1 MTAHAP
7 RPAERKRA
15 SALEAAGLTPQR
27 AVHWNLGP
35 PELYEHAVRRAEGVI
50 AEGGA
55 FAAVTAPHT
64 GRSPN
69 DKFIVREPASADEMW
84 WNRGN
89 QPLEADAFER
99 LKASLL
105 AHLAEQ
111 ELFVRDLFAGADVEH
126 RFGLRFVTPNAWH
139 ALFVYNMFL
148 RPSAADLAAFTP
160 VWTVHHAPEF
170 HADPA
175 IHGTKSGTFMVIH
188 FSQRT
193 ILIGGT
199 RYAGEMK
206 KSVFTIL
213 NYLLPK
219 RGVLSMHCSANLG
232 RAGDVALFFG
242 LSGTGKTTLS
252 ADPERALI
260 GDDEHGWSDR
270 GIFNFE
276 GGCYAKVIRLS
287 REGEPEIFAT
297 THMFGTVL
305 ENVVVDPDTRA
316 IDLDSD
322 RITENTRAS
331 YPIHYIPN
339 HVPGGAGGHPSHIL
353 FLTCDAYGI
362 MPPIARLSPAQ
373 AMYHF
378 LSGYTAKVAG
388 TERGVTEPKA
398 TFSTCF
404 GAPFLPLQPNVYAS
418 LLGEKIATHGVQC
431 WLVNTGWT
439 GGPYGVGQRI
449 RLGPEALAVV
459 ATPAVQR
466 LRYVRQLGHAFLVY
480 PGATH
485 SRFEHALGAY
495 HLARRALSQLEAAGD
510 LRLDPADRVR
520 LKLAAL
526 LHDIGHYPFSHSL
539 EEAGLPHHEELAGR
553 HLADGELAQRLVE
566 LGIPS
571 QRLLPLIQCRAREP
585 LAGLVSGS
593 LDVDKLDYLSR
604 DAWMCGVPY
613 GVIDVDRLLTSLTL
627 APGGDGHPTLALHEK
642 GLAALESL
650 LFAKYQMY
658 RNVYWHHA
666 VRSATSMFKRLVRR
680 AIAGGRVRPDAV
692 AVATDDGLIHELLQQ
707 DVTGLARSL
716 RERRLAKRALDLAAT
731 ELPADTP
738 SWPSDDPDLLER
750 VEDRLARDLR
760 LVPGELFLDFP
771 AKTAMLSLGLPL
783 VKRDGTVT
791 QLGGGE
797 AAAHLGLPRV
807 APELYRSAR
816 RLRVF
821 VMATAQVPERAMVE
835 LVMLP
840 REEVVNLLEKERS
853 LV

>member
-1 MTAHAP
+1 MTAHAT
-7 RPAERKRA
+7 RPAERRRA

-55 FAAVTAPHT
+55 FCAVTAPHT

-69 DKFIVREPASADEMW
+69 DKFLVREPSSADEIR
-84 WNRGN
+84 WNRLN
-89 QPLEADAFER
+89 QPLEADHFEQ
-99 LKASLL
+99 LKASVL
-105 AHLAEQ
+105 AHLAGQ
-111 ELFVRDLFAGADVEH
+111 ELFVRDLFAGADADH
-126 RFGLRFVTPNAWH
+126 RLGIRFVTPNAWH

-148 RPSAADLAAFTP
+148 RPNPADLTAFSP
-160 VWTVHHAPEF
+160 AWIVLHAPEF

-175 IHGTKSGTFMVIH
+175 THGTKSGTFVVIH
-188 FSQRT
+188 FAQRT

-213 NYLLPK
+213 NYLLPT
-219 RGVLSMHCSANLG
+219 RGVLSMHCSANVG

-339 HVPGGAGGHPSHIL
+339 H
-353 FLTCDAYGI
+353 
-362 MPPIARLSPAQ
+362 
-373 AMYHF
+373 F

-449 RLGPEALAVV
+449 RLG
-459 ATPAVQR
+459 
-466 LRYVRQLGHAFLVY
+466 
-480 PGATH
+480 
-485 SRFEHALGAY
+485 
-495 HLARRALSQLEAAGD
+495 
-510 LRLDPADRVR
+510 
-520 LKLAAL
+520 
-526 LHDIGHYPFSHSL
+526 
-539 EEAGLPHHEELAGR
+539 
-553 HLADGELAQRLVE
+553 
-566 LGIPS
+566 
-571 QRLLPLIQCRAREP
+571 
-585 LAGLVSGS
+585 
-593 LDVDKLDYLSR
+593 
-604 DAWMCGVPY
+604 
-613 GVIDVDRLLTSLTL
+613 LT
-627 APGGDGHPTLALHEK
+627 
-642 GLAALESL
+642 
-650 LFAKYQMY
+650 
-658 RNVYWHHA
+658 
-666 VRSATSMFKRLVRR
+666 
-680 AIAGGRVRPDAV
+680 
-692 AVATDDGLIHELLQQ
+692 
-707 DVTGLARSL
+707 
-716 RERRLAKRALDLAAT
+716 
-731 ELPADTP
+731 
-738 SWPSDDPDLLER
+738 
-750 VEDRLARDLR
+750 
-760 LVPGELFLDFP
+760 
-771 AKTAMLSLGLPL
+771 
-783 VKRDGTVT
+783 
-791 QLGGGE
+791 
-797 AAAHLGLPRV
+797 
-807 APELYRSAR
+807 
-816 RLRVF
+816 
-821 VMATAQVPERAMVE
+821 RAMVRAALAGKLDRIPTTPDPVFGVE
-835 LVMLP
+835 VPLQVPGVPEDVLLP
-840 REEVVNLLEKERS
+840 RGTWRDPAAYDAQAAR
-853 LV
+853 LVQMFRENFAQFQDQVHAAVGNAGPRG